1 MRVAVLCNYPFPEGL
16 AATTR
21 IRTYLKGLAE
31 IGVEVD
37 VFVYNPTTAYCSD
50 PKYPDNG
57 STEEGIQYHYPNG
70 RKFGKSKLSRII
82 GIKLYNK
89 IRTCYCIYRE
99 SKRKKIDFLF
109 IANDYL
115 SLLYLAIPFCHLI
128 RIAPI
133 FITDEYPEP
142 IRIFLKNKIPR
153 WKKYAYNFILLHVK
167 GAVFMTESLERYFNL
182 SGRIPT
188 HVMPTITDTSRFSD
202 CLQMPIERK
211 YLCYMGNME
220 LSKDNV
226 DNIIEAFARIC
237 DRYPKVDLHL
247 YGSPAA
253 ADRMKIETLIV
264 RKELSTRVF
273 LKGRVDFFM
282 VPNILYNA
290 IILVSSQPDTK
301 RAEGGFPT
309 KLGEYL
315 ATGKPVLLT
324 DVGEISRY
332 IQNEVHAYIVPP
344 EDPEAYA
351 VALSQ
356 ILDNYASALAVGET
370 GRKYLYNTF
379 DYRIISRNLLRFLNR
394 VKNGN

>member
-1 MRVAVLCNYPFPEGL
+1 
-16 AATTR
+16 
-21 IRTYLKGLAE
+21 
-31 IGVEVD
+31 
-37 VFVYNPTTAYCSD
+37 
-50 PKYPDNG
+50 
-57 STEEGIQYHYPNG
+57 
-70 RKFGKSKLSRII
+70 
-82 GIKLYNK
+82 
-89 IRTCYCIYRE
+89 
-99 SKRKKIDFLF
+99 
-109 IANDYL
+109 
-115 SLLYLAIPFCHLI
+115 
-128 RIAPI
+128 
-133 FITDEYPEP
+133 
-142 IRIFLKNKIPR
+142 
-153 WKKYAYNFILLHVK
+153 
-167 GAVFMTESLERYFNL
+167 MTESLERYFNL

-290 IILVSSQPDTK
+290 TILVSSQPDTK